1 MNKKLYQYIDTCLP
15 AKILFAVI
23 IAIQLIAIS
32 IIVLNTPVSNNV
44 QSNTLE
50 VCNATSSVP
59 NVELNSNQVLKPH
72 PYNYK
77 FTCVGIS
84 FCILAFS
91 IIWHCED
98 SARHAALRQ
107 EHVRL
112 MKLNEKRKQTI

>member
-1 MNKKLYQYIDTCLP
+1 MNKKLYQYIDKCLP

-44 QSNTLE
+44 QSNTLD

-59 NVELNSNQVLKPH
+59 NSNQVLKPH

-77 FTCVGIS
+77 FACGGIS

-112 MKLNEKRKQTI
+112 MKLNEIRKQTI